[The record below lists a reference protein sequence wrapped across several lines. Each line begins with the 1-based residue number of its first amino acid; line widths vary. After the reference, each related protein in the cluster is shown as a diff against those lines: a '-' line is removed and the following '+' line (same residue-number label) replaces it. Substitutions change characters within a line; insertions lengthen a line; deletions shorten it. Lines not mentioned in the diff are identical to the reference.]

1 MSRKHCLKVAEDSAT
16 KDNVDNP
23 HIIGHAAH
31 DIVDDDGRLMLAE
44 GTAVTATMYYKL
56 TKRGIK
62 LVIINSPTGPKILQL
77 AFYEKQLLFR
87 NPIKLP
93 ERLDPKFDK
102 LDLTCVGNA
111 VTCVRA
117 ILDKVSQDI
126 FLRDNI
132 TALAHRF
139 SEVYCHS
146 INVCLLADIIAQKVN
161 LSPSDRHNLGLAA
174 LFHDI
179 GKLLLPPHIV
189 RSPNANDEAKLYY
202 RQHPRLGAD
211 ILAAGK
217 GLNAVAVVVLQHHE
231 YFGGQGYPEGLKE
244 AAIHP
249 HAHIICVANVFDRI
263 TSTCFR
269 QDALSPAEAVEY
281 IVNRKGTGFHPVVVD
296 RFLETFKTG
305 S

>member
-62 LVIINSPTGPKILQL
+62 LVIINSPTGPKILQP
-77 AFYEKQLLFR
+77 AFYKKQLLFR

-126 FLRDNI
+126 FYGITSLRWHTVSAKY
-132 TALAHRF
+132 TAIPSMFACWL
-139 SEVYCHS
+139 
-146 INVCLLADIIAQKVN
+146 ILLRK
-161 LSPSDRHNLGLAA
+161 
-174 LFHDI
+174 
-179 GKLLLPPHIV
+179 KLTYLLPTGTTLAWQPCFT
-189 RSPNANDEAKLYY
+189 
-202 RQHPRLGAD
+202 
-211 ILAAGK
+211 ILASYYCRPTSY
-217 GLNAVAVVVLQHHE
+217 VL
-231 YFGGQGYPEGLKE
+231 PMPMTK
-244 AAIHP
+244 P
-249 HAHIICVANVFDRI
+249 SCIIGNIRDLGR
-263 TSTCFR
+263 
-269 QDALSPAEAVEY
+269 
-281 IVNRKGTGFHPVVVD
+281 
-296 RFLETFKTG
+296 TF
-305 S
+305 